1 MWLWLWLVRRRARVS
16 ELPGLV
22 CFVLWLFDLVLATA
36 LVMRRELLLEGFPR
50 PSRQYFWAL
59 LAEILVTRGLPG
71 LLLGSLGIL
80 HRHRRRP
87 SFLPIINCC
96 AGTK

>member
-36 LVMRRELLLEGFPR
+36 FVMRRELLLEGG
-50 PSRQYFWAL
+50 SL
-59 LAEILVTRGLPG
+59 G
-71 LLLGSLGIL
+71 LLGSTFG
-80 HRHRRRP
+80 P
-87 SFLPIINCC
+87 Y
-96 AGTK
+96 